1 MRAAGCCR
9 LGGAA
14 GVAGV
19 CRGTGEDSGSL
30 PTKCST
36 KRIGC
41 ISLSPSLGADPARW
55 HLSPQGGQPPVPRC
69 PTPLDLTAASAYNRR
84 LYPSPSFPVHPQ
96 VRLTSP
102 PLPQPMFFSLVSLP
116 PPIWLQP
123 GVDEPAACCCCWEP
137 DPATTIAYPPSLLNQ
152 CLTEKWKL
160 CKWCSFHTTY
170 SGW

>member
-1 MRAAGCCR
+1 MRARGCCR
-9 LGGAA
+9 FGGAA

-69 PTPLDLTAASAYNRR
+69 PTPLDLTAASAYKRR
-84 LYPSPSFPVHPQ
+84 LYPSPSFSVHPQ

-116 PPIWLQP
+116 PPRNADLAGPLTIPPHGAVQHCNLVSTSQR
-123 GVDEPAACCCCWEP
+123 PAVAAGSPTRNHNSIPTKSVE
-137 DPATTIAYPPSLLNQ
+137 SM
-152 CLTEKWKL
+152 
-160 CKWCSFHTTY
+160 SH
-170 SGW
+170 